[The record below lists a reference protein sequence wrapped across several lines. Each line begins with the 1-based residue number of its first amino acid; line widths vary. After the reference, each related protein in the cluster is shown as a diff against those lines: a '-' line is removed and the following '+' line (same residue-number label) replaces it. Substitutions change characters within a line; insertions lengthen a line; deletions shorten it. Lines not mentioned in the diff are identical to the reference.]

1 MAQGL
6 LQKRLK
12 ELEHRLNDPIDVAS
26 AGIFA
31 IEGMLPSKETLKL
44 LQHEGVDLSNHMAR
58 GVTDEMIR
66 QTDLIFVMEQFHLDE
81 VLRRAPPAKGRV
93 FLLKRFGVSNASADD
108 NPHIPDPIGKPM
120 EVYEVCFATI
130 REAVERVAH
139 VLLSPEK
146 RP

>member
-44 LQHEGVDLSNHMAR
+44 LQ
-58 GVTDEMIR
+58 
-66 QTDLIFVMEQFHLDE
+66 
-81 VLRRAPPAKGRV
+81 LR
-93 FLLKRFGVSNASADD
+93 
-108 NPHIPDPIGKPM
+108 
-120 EVYEVCFATI
+120 
-130 REAVERVAH
+130 
-139 VLLSPEK
+139 
-146 RP
+146 